1 MKSITP
7 LNTSSFLIVGIVSLI
22 RCGHA
27 CAYTCTYVCV
37 CVFSFNLS
45 SKMSYVKSFE

>member
-7 LNTSSFLIVGIVSLI
+7 LNTSSFLIVEIVSLI
-22 RCGHA
+22 QCGHA

-37 CVFSFNLS
+37 CVQFQFI
-45 SKMSYVKSFE
+45 E